1 MPPWISNLMAAW
13 RARIWL
19 AEDRLDAVSQWV
31 QERGLDVAGD
41 LEYLR
46 EMEYVVLA
54 RLLIAQ
60 GRLDE
65 GAKLLQRLFKT
76 VEPRGHTAREI
87 EILNLQALAF
97 QAKDDPA
104 QAMIPLERALTLA
117 EPGGLIRTF
126 VDEGPPMAQ
135 LLYGAAVRGTTPD
148 YTAKL
153 LAALEDVTVD
163 EGRATMDRELAV
175 SSVVHRAP
183 SALVE
188 PLSERELEVLELIA
202 EGLTN
207 PEIAS
212 RLYLSVNT
220 VKVHARNIYGKLN
233 VRRRTQA
240 IARSQELGLLP
251 RR

>member
-1 MPPWISNLMAAW
+1 MAAW

-19 AEDRLDAVSQWV
+19 AEDKLDAVSQWV
-31 QERGLDVAGD
+31 QEHGLDVAGD
-41 LEYLR
+41 LSYLR
-46 EMEYVVLA
+46 EMEYMVLA
-54 RLLIAQ
+54 RLLIAR

-65 GAKLLQRLFKT
+65 SVKLLRRLLER
-76 VEPRGHTAREI
+76 VEPRGHPAREI

-97 QAKDDPA
+97 QAKGDPV

-117 EPGGLIRTF
+117 EHGGLIRTF

-135 LLYGAAVRGTTPD
+135 LMYEAAAREIVPD
-148 YTAKL
+148 YTRRL
-153 LAALEDVTVD
+153 LAVFGDATKD
-163 EGRATMDRELAV
+163 EERTTMDRELAAP
-175 SSVVHRAP
+175 SAVHRAS
-183 SALVE
+183 SALIE

-220 VKVHARNIYGKLN
+220 VKVHTRNIYGKLG
-233 VRRRTQA
+233 VQRRTQA
-240 IARSQELGLLP
+240 ITRSQELGLLP